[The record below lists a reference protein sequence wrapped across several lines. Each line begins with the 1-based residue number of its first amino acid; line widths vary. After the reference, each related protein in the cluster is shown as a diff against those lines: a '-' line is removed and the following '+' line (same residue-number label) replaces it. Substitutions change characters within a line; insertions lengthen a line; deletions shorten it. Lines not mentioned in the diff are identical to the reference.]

1 MVSMQLL
8 NNLHLSNYS
17 TMGLG
22 GIVKYLIEVK
32 NHEELEE
39 AIVWAKTQGLPII
52 VIGSGSNVVWKDEG
66 FNGLL
71 IVNSITGYEVF
82 EEDETTSYITVGA
95 GEIWDSVVER
105 SVEAGLSGIEA
116 LSLIPG
122 KAGATPIQNVGA
134 YGQEISNTL
143 TSIIAYDLEAGTL
156 VTIPASDCNFAY
168 RTSRFK
174 TTDKGR
180 FIIVSITLH
189 LMKGEMQPPFY
200 GALQT
205 HLLAN
210 NVTDHSPA
218 TIRQSVIDI
227 RSSKL
232 PDPNKIHNS
241 GSFFGN
247 PIVPEYTY
255 INLANNYENIP
266 HWSAGENKVKLSAA
280 WLIEQAGF
288 KDFHDN
294 ITGMGI
300 WPLQSLV
307 LVNETAKSTAGLIAF
322 RNVII
327 EKVKEMFNV
336 ELQQEPELLP

>member
-1 MVSMQLL
+1 MQLL
-8 NNLHLSNYS
+8 NNVPLSHYS

-22 GIVKYLIEVK
+22 GSAKYLTEVTTRQ
-32 NHEELEE
+32 ELEE
-39 AIVWAKTQGLPII
+39 AVTWAKQQEMSVI
-52 VIGSGSNVVWKDEG
+52 VIGSGSNIVWKDEG

-71 IVNSITGYEVF
+71 IVNSISGYEVF
-82 EEDETTSYITVGA
+82 EEDETNSYITVGA

-105 SVEAGLSGIEA
+105 SVQSGLSGIEA

-134 YGQEISNTL
+134 YGQEISDTL
-143 TSIIAYDLEAGTL
+143 TSIIAYDLTTASL

-174 TTDKGR
+174 TTDRGR

-189 LMKGEMQPPFY
+189 LIKGEMQPPYY

-205 HLLAN
+205 HFTAN
-210 NVTDHSPA
+210 NIAERTPA
-218 TIRQSVIDI
+218 TIRRSVVNI
-227 RSSKL
+227 RSNKL
-232 PDPNKIHNS
+232 PDPAKVHNA

-247 PIVPEYTY
+247 PIVPESTY
-255 INLANNYENIP
+255 LNLINSYEAMP
-266 HWSAGENKVKLSAA
+266 HWPVGAGKVKLSAA
-280 WLIEQAGF
+280 WLIETAGF
-288 KDFHDN
+288 KDFHDT

-307 LVNETAKSTAGLIAF
+307 LVNESAKSTAGLIAF

-327 EKVKEMFNV
+327 ERVKEMFNV